1 MTDEQRRGV
10 ITLIP
15 KEGKDNHELKNWRPI
30 TLLNV
35 DYKIA
40 SKIIANRL
48 KTILNSVISCDQT
61 GFLPNRY
68 IGENIRLILDIIDY
82 VDTVNIPGLLF
93 FLDFEK
99 AYDKLEW
106 VFVHKCLDVF
116 GFGNDI
122 KKWIKMFYSKICSC
136 IVNNGHV
143 SQYFTLSRSL
153 RQGCPLS
160 CYIFILCAEIFAI
173 AVRKKQNIKGISIDE
188 KNSVKLTQFA
198 DDTTLILDG
207 SKESL
212 AHSIKLVKNVGNIS
226 GLVVNYSKSSILKI
240 GSIKNDDIM
249 FFPEMKF
256 IWSKGPIKFLGIQI
270 SLNSQEMF
278 NLNYETQFKK
288 LSNILNIWSQ
298 RGLTPIGK
306 VVVIKSLAI
315 SQLTYLL
322 SVLPNPPDNFLK
334 RFEKLFLNFI
344 WSGKQDKINRST
356 MYNKIEEGGLN
367 MTNIFLFKDSIKI
380 D

>member
-1 MTDEQRRGV
+1 VDISEGFSKLDISLEDIPNICQNDSNACEGLLTLQEGAVVLKEMKSGKTPGSDGYPIECYKVIWDQLGHLLVNCFNYCFDRGWMTDEQRRGV

-82 VDTVNIPGLLF
+82 VDIVNIPGLPF

-173 AVRKKQNIKGISIDE
+173 AVKKKTE
-188 KNSVKLTQFA
+188 
-198 DDTTLILDG
+198 
-207 SKESL
+207 
-212 AHSIKLVKNVGNIS
+212 H
-226 GLVVNYSKSSILKI
+226 
-240 GSIKNDDIM
+240 
-249 FFPEMKF
+249 
-256 IWSKGPIKFLGIQI
+256 
-270 SLNSQEMF
+270 
-278 NLNYETQFKK
+278 
-288 LSNILNIWSQ
+288 
-298 RGLTPIGK
+298 
-306 VVVIKSLAI
+306 
-315 SQLTYLL
+315 
-322 SVLPNPPDNFLK
+322 
-334 RFEKLFLNFI
+334 
-344 WSGKQDKINRST
+344 
-356 MYNKIEEGGLN
+356 
-367 MTNIFLFKDSIKI
+367 
-380 D
+380 